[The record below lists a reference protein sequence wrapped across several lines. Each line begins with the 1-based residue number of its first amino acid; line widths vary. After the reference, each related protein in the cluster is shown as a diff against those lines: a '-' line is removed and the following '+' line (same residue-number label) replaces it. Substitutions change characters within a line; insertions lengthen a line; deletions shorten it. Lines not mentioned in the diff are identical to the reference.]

1 MGLKVIEDERGDVRV
16 ISDGIIK
23 KTRDIADMLMF
34 KQREKKE
41 LLEGIKEKT
50 YSIVSWMMGK
60 D

>member
-1 MGLKVIEDERGDVRV
+1 MGRKVIEDERGDIKIV
-16 ISDGIIK
+16 SDGIIEK
-23 KTRDIADMLMF
+23 SKNIADMLMF

-41 LLEGIKEKT
+41 LFEGIKEKI